1 MANNSGA
8 HAVLQSEIM
17 SNNPFAQSTK
27 EYIIKQEKQDKCVR
41 KNKQIRQEQVS
52 KLKAVY

>member
-17 SNNPFAQSTK
+17 SKKPFAQSTK